1 MNSPATVCSR
11 HGETQR
17 KYHIIYLHPCYLS
30 LYGLSLLKM
39 YTSLSLLSLS
49 LPLSLIHTET
59 HIQKHTHT
67 HSPPR
72 AHESCRLTSSLTHPV
87 TLIIT
92 WVLFLCC
99 CMYRLYL
106 LYHQMPQIWKSLL
119 HNCHWE
125 REKKNHY
132 KHLQYSK
139 FGKKKKENIIIII
152 IRGAERKKIL
162 SHDASHDL

>member
-1 MNSPATVCSR
+1 M
-11 HGETQR
+11 
-17 KYHIIYLHPCYLS
+17 LS
-30 LYGLSLLKM
+30 LSLWSLVTKNVH
-39 YTSLSLLSLS
+39 LSLLSLS
-49 LPLSLIHTET
+49 PSLSHTHRNTHTET
-59 HIQKHTHT
+59 HTHT
-67 HSPPR
+67 PPR
-72 AHESCRLTSSLTHPV
+72 AHESFGLTSSLTHPV

-125 REKKNHY
+125 REKKTHY